1 MSSNLT
7 SSAILSLRAT
17 DFFFQ
22 KGRGYFSAR
31 LPPATIWAIFKSMIL
46 DQNFL
51 LVLIFGAIFISLIL
65 LVWLAWLEIRLK
77 KLFRGRRAQDLQ
89 NVLADIQN
97 ELDNLAKK
105 ENETDSILKMMEPR
119 LKRSVQHIGIV
130 RFNPYADAGGD
141 QSFTLAL
148 MDEDKNGFVISSLY
162 GRESNRIFAKPIEG
176 GQSRYQLS
184 EEEKQAIEKA
194 VKEA

>member
-1 MSSNLT
+1 
-7 SSAILSLRAT
+7 
-17 DFFFQ
+17 
-22 KGRGYFSAR
+22 
-31 LPPATIWAIFKSMIL
+31 MIL

>member
-1 MSSNLT
+1 
-7 SSAILSLRAT
+7 
-17 DFFFQ
+17 
-22 KGRGYFSAR
+22 
-31 LPPATIWAIFKSMIL
+31 MIL

-184 EEEKQAIEKA
+184 EEEKHAIAESLLA
-194 VKEA
+194 